1 MFDKLKI
8 MRCVIVEDET
18 IARKG
23 IESYIEKIE
32 WLDCV
37 AGFESATDLDQY
49 LKNVAPDEYPDIIF
63 LDIEMPNISGFEYLA
78 SSKVDAEI
86 IIITAYEEYALQ
98 GYELNITDYL
108 LKPVSFSRFLK
119 AVEKARNSRIC
130 NSSRS
135 ALSKVLLLRV
145 DRGDQRIPIA
155 NILYIEGMEN
165 YLKVFTSCGC
175 ATVRMKLKDFLSM
188 VPNEVFMQVH
198 KSYIVNLNNVY
209 RFEWNS
215 IIFSNSKS
223 IPVSRSY
230 RKILSQRLIDMSK
243 D

>member
-108 LKPVSFSRFLK
+108 LKPVSSSRFLK

-165 YLKVFTSCGC
+165 YLKVFTSCG
-175 ATVRMKLKDFLSM
+175 
-188 VPNEVFMQVH
+188 
-198 KSYIVNLNNVY
+198 
-209 RFEWNS
+209 
-215 IIFSNSKS
+215 
-223 IPVSRSY
+223 
-230 RKILSQRLIDMSK
+230 
-243 D
+243 

>member
-1 MFDKLKI
+1 

-108 LKPVSFSRFLK
+108 
-119 AVEKARNSRIC
+119 
-130 NSSRS
+130 
-135 ALSKVLLLRV
+135 
-145 DRGDQRIPIA
+145 
-155 NILYIEGMEN
+155 
-165 YLKVFTSCGC
+165 
-175 ATVRMKLKDFLSM
+175 
-188 VPNEVFMQVH
+188 
-198 KSYIVNLNNVY
+198 
-209 RFEWNS
+209 
-215 IIFSNSKS
+215 
-223 IPVSRSY
+223 
-230 RKILSQRLIDMSK
+230 
-243 D
+243 